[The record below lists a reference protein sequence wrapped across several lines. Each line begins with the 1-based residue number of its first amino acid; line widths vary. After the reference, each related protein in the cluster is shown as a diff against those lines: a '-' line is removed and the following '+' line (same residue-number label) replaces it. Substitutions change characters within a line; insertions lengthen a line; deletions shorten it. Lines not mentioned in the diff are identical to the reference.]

1 MGAAEGNEISCR
13 KSESKLSLP
22 YEEFAFRMVSIVT
35 AVPALLTPRT
45 KREEKS
51 FARFAV

>member
-1 MGAAEGNEISCR
+1 MSNPA
-13 KSESKLSLP
+13 LP
-22 YEEFAFRMVSIVT
+22 HGLVAT
-35 AVPALLTPRT
+35 VPALLTPRT